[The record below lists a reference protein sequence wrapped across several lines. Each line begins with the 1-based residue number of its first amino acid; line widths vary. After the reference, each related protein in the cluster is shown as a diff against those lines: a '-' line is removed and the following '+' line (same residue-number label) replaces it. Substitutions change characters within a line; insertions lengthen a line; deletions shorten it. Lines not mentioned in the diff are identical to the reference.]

1 VRYRTYTFAE
11 AKVLL
16 GIYGFEHMPSND
28 SKPLF
33 LQFGKVK

>member
-1 VRYRTYTFAE
+1 
-11 AKVLL
+11 L
-16 GIYGFEHMPSND
+16 GTYGFEHMPSND